1 MSTYFSHIPSTIYNG
16 VAATNIITRA
26 RFKQSVLDKSAVY
39 YPYQIKSGERPEQI
53 AESYYGNQNY
63 DWVIYLA
70 NEITDPY
77 YEWFKTDEEINALLV
92 KKFGSIQAAQTR
104 VAYYGVNYQTDDRV
118 ISTSVYG
125 AFTGAVKKYWMPI
138 LGYNE
143 QVINYQRKELD
154 LYAETNQV
162 VSLVGTFTTVS
173 ENDKITQGSAS
184 GFVKYASTTNIVLQ
198 HITGTF
204 AAGSASCGTVTAA
217 TVINQSIPL
226 TEIAYWSPITEMDT
240 AFIDN
245 NKRQLIRLL
254 SPNFLDV
261 IERDMRDLFPS

>member
-26 RFKQSVLDKSAVY
+26 RFKQSVLDKSAAY
-39 YPYQIKSGERPEQI
+39 YPYQIKAGERPEQI
-53 AESYYGNQNY
+53 AETYYGSANY

-77 YEWFKTDEEINALLV
+77 YEWYKTDDEINALLI
-92 KKFGSIQAAQTR
+92 KKFGSTLSAQTR
-104 VAYYGVNYQTDDRV
+104 IAYYGVNYETDDRV
-118 ISTSVYG
+118 ISTSTYN
-125 AFTGAVKKYWMPI
+125 AMIGAVKKYWMPI
-138 LGYNE
+138 LGYND
-143 QVINYQRKELD
+143 QVINYQRKELN

-162 VSLVGTFTTVS
+162 VSLVGTFTAVA
-173 ENDKITQGSAS
+173 ENDKITQGAAS
-184 GFVKYASTTNIVLQ
+184 GFVKYSSTTNIVLQ

-204 AAGSASCGTVTAA
+204 AAGSASCGTVTTA
-217 TVINQSIPL
+217 TIINQSIPL
-226 TEIAYWSPITEMDT
+226 TEISYWSPITEMDA

-245 NKRQLIRLL
+245 HKRQTIRLL

-261 IERDMRDLFPS
+261 VERDMRDLFPA